1 MTVTLLCAVFAT
13 FSIPS
18 PWVATEIK
26 NLADRA
32 TVTITRQIK
41 SGEAVSVPNG
51 CVSPETPPVAKR
63 DPFLNPGGMG
73 GCSTPGIT
81 ITPMPGHWPPR
92 YEDGTCIMPLGRKE
106 IIRLHAR
113 SALSSSFSSWR
124 C

>member
-41 SGEAVSVPNG
+41 
-51 CVSPETPPVAKR
+51 
-63 DPFLNPGGMG
+63 
-73 GCSTPGIT
+73 
-81 ITPMPGHWPPR
+81 
-92 YEDGTCIMPLGRKE
+92 
-106 IIRLHAR
+106 
-113 SALSSSFSSWR
+113 
-124 C
+124 